1 MKKLSAAEMIKALN
15 EKIKQ
20 QESQDKSAFGR
31 RKTFNFKPKMFKGE
45 INTKEDLKKTYPIE
59 SYIPPLKRKNH
70 TNFEEMIRNY
80 ENIDYFKPKELE
92 DIIIQLKEVH
102 IFYQEKLK
110 QLEKDLENP
119 NKLYVYRF
127 KKVKAKM
134 EIFKLFEIITDIMFY
149 FIEYIKIESP
159 DDYQKEMY
167 SKKISKAQE
176 IFQLKKEEEANTFY
190 RDPKLEEI
198 KFFENTHTEQELKEK
213 SKNNT
218 IIKTMDDNFEIQKD
232 CHIIKNEMLDFVPK
246 IELDF
251 SENIEMNEELFKVL
265 KSELKEIL
273 EILGEDNFSIIEMNR
288 GSFHVLIT
296 LQFLLNKLH
305 ISAKEEIKNLSE
317 KCRNFVGKIF
327 HKIKDF
333 AFFGK
338 KKKVQMINPIV
349 KNIEDCEK
357 EIIQA
362 FEEKCKGTPIN
373 ETTNFYEL
381 SKSFSVNDFNELMNQ
396 IQIQSEIQ
404 EHDQLL
410 KNYQEYYDI
419 FGSFFENMLALSVFE
434 FQLVKIY
441 TIDRDDY
448 ETFKTNKKNCIN
460 MREKLLFHG
469 TKTEYIVS
477 ILKTFIDIGKNRA
490 SKVGK
495 GFYLSDLLDVSW
507 LYGNKQENTKIPEVG
522 DSFSVLV
529 VDSFYSESKIEY
541 CYKRPPKE
549 KIKVQKGG
557 IRIAKSTPRGRILS
571 KEDLE
576 NYDKFIQNEYL
587 ISDESQMMPLYAINL
602 RRVEYLIIWRD
613 NNFDKSNPNNYK
625 NFDKMIQFNEEIQK
639 YAYREINSKIYYVKT
654 TEEGL
659 KLIDRKKYNKIIIIT
674 NAGNNGEEFINESRK
689 ILGANSI
696 ALVSCYIPKR
706 HLGWIS
712 KLSNTF
718 IGNEI
723 DFIKEFLLYSI
734 LENRDKMVELK
745 NRNEEK
751 FKIKLEQFNKDE
763 LFKFP
768 HFMQK
773 GNYRDLKF
781 IPEYNK

>member
-1 MKKLSAAEMIKALN
+1 MQKVN
-15 EKIKQ
+15 
-20 QESQDKSAFGR
+20 
-31 RKTFNFKPKMFKGE
+31 
-45 INTKEDLKKTYPIE
+45 
-59 SYIPPLKRKNH
+59 PL
-70 TNFEEMIRNY
+70 
-80 ENIDYFKPKELE
+80 
-92 DIIIQLKEVH
+92 
-102 IFYQEKLK
+102 
-110 QLEKDLENP
+110 
-119 NKLYVYRF
+119 
-127 KKVKAKM
+127 
-134 EIFKLFEIITDIMFY
+134 
-149 FIEYIKIESP
+149 
-159 DDYQKEMY
+159 
-167 SKKISKAQE
+167 
-176 IFQLKKEEEANTFY
+176 
-190 RDPKLEEI
+190 
-198 KFFENTHTEQELKEK
+198 
-213 SKNNT
+213 
-218 IIKTMDDNFEIQKD
+218 
-232 CHIIKNEMLDFVPK
+232 
-246 IELDF
+246 
-251 SENIEMNEELFKVL
+251 
-265 KSELKEIL
+265 
-273 EILGEDNFSIIEMNR
+273 
-288 GSFHVLIT
+288 
-296 LQFLLNKLH
+296 
-305 ISAKEEIKNLSE
+305 
-317 KCRNFVGKIF
+317 
-327 HKIKDF
+327 
-333 AFFGK
+333 
-338 KKKVQMINPIV
+338 V

-381 SKSFSVNDFNELMNQ
+381 SKYFSVNDFNELMNQ

-419 FGSFFENMLALSVFE
+419 FGSFFENILALSVFE

-448 ETFKTNKKNCIN
+448 EKFKENKKRCIN

-469 TKTEYIVS
+469 TKTKYIVS

-507 LYGNKQENTKIPEVG
+507 IYGNKEEKAKIPEVG

-529 VDSFYSESKIEY
+529 VDSFFSESNIEY
-541 CYKRPPKE
+541 CYKRPPREKE
-549 KIKVQKGG
+549 KVPKGG
-557 IRIAKSTPRGRILS
+557 IRIAKSAPRGRILS
-571 KEDLE
+571 KEELE

-587 ISDESQMMPLYAINL
+587 ISDASQMMPLYAINL

-625 NFDKMIQFNEEIQK
+625 NFDKMLQFNEEIQK

-712 KLSNTF
+712 KLPNTY
-718 IGNEI
+718 IGNEM

-734 LENRDKMVELK
+734 MENKDKMVELK
-745 NRNEEK
+745 NRNEK
-751 FKIKLEQFNKDE
+751 RFKIKLEQFNKDE

-768 HFMQK
+768 HFMSK
-773 GNYRDLKF
+773 GNYKDLKF

>member
-1 MKKLSAAEMIKALN
+1 
-15 EKIKQ
+15 
-20 QESQDKSAFGR
+20 
-31 RKTFNFKPKMFKGE
+31 
-45 INTKEDLKKTYPIE
+45 
-59 SYIPPLKRKNH
+59 
-70 TNFEEMIRNY
+70 
-80 ENIDYFKPKELE
+80 
-92 DIIIQLKEVH
+92 
-102 IFYQEKLK
+102 
-110 QLEKDLENP
+110 
-119 NKLYVYRF
+119 
-127 KKVKAKM
+127 
-134 EIFKLFEIITDIMFY
+134 
-149 FIEYIKIESP
+149 
-159 DDYQKEMY
+159 
-167 SKKISKAQE
+167 
-176 IFQLKKEEEANTFY
+176 
-190 RDPKLEEI
+190 
-198 KFFENTHTEQELKEK
+198 
-213 SKNNT
+213 
-218 IIKTMDDNFEIQKD
+218 
-232 CHIIKNEMLDFVPK
+232 
-246 IELDF
+246 
-251 SENIEMNEELFKVL
+251 
-265 KSELKEIL
+265 
-273 EILGEDNFSIIEMNR
+273 
-288 GSFHVLIT
+288 
-296 LQFLLNKLH
+296 
-305 ISAKEEIKNLSE
+305 
-317 KCRNFVGKIF
+317 
-327 HKIKDF
+327 
-333 AFFGK
+333 
-338 KKKVQMINPIV
+338 
-349 KNIEDCEK
+349 
-357 EIIQA
+357 
-362 FEEKCKGTPIN
+362 
-373 ETTNFYEL
+373 
-381 SKSFSVNDFNELMNQ
+381 
-396 IQIQSEIQ
+396 
-404 EHDQLL
+404 
-410 KNYQEYYDI
+410 
-419 FGSFFENMLALSVFE
+419 
-434 FQLVKIY
+434 
-441 TIDRDDY
+441 
-448 ETFKTNKKNCIN
+448 

-477 ILKTFIDIGKNRA
+477 ILKTFIDIGKNRT

-587 ISDESQMMPLYAINL
+587 IGDESQMMPLYAINL

-706 HLGWIS
+706 YLGWIS